1 MARSKKSGGEGG
13 GNAILVIFLVLF
25 ILATIGLG
33 VAFWTGQQTVAD
45 AAVAKKKAE
54 DDIKVAQS
62 AKEQSDLKLKLY
74 KAFVGTATEDD
85 KNSIQNPGTHAEAL
99 REEHAALMAALSD
112 PDPKK
117 GVIAI
122 SVAAVKNGPDGKPI
136 EAGGTGPFNITSQ
149 ELFTWAWP
157 PAGSDK
163 VLAKQPSPGPI
174 LDRMVKVVAERE
186 RMFHESNLAKKT
198 AKDDADQYKAEKDKY
213 TAALTA
219 AKKQVDDQIKK
230 LDDSITAVE
239 TEKKTAIDTFVKKGD
254 ETNKSVGGMARERDE
269 AVAKWTD
276 ERQLAESLRK
286 QLEQILAQK
295 SEADQDKI
303 GIFPVNVPHGAI
315 VGRKPGSKTVEINVG
330 SDAGLRPGQTFTVQP
345 LSARTDGLTRARK
358 TSLDAEGR
366 TVVSDELASKGSV
379 EVVSVL
385 GPNLSTAR
393 ITDEGDENRNS
404 ILKGDLLYNPLFR
417 KNAKDHLVLVGIFD
431 TNADGLDDITEV
443 ARNLAKRG
451 AIVDGYYDLGTDKWV
466 SLDPNNRKPGPGT
479 NTTYVVR
486 GWDFNSNVGDGLTE
500 EKAKL
505 FGRINAAVTEAKTKG
520 AQEARAAKFLS
531 EIGYS
536 YSPSISDETTSA
548 AAVKFMKGPA
558 AAPDA
563 PMPPK

>member
-1 MARSKKSGGEGG
+1 MARSKKSGGEGS

-25 ILATIGLG
+25 ILSTIGLG

-45 AAVAKKKAE
+45 AAAAKKKAE
-54 DDIKVAQS
+54 DDIKAAQS

-85 KNSIQNPGTHAEAL
+85 KNSIQNPGTHE
-99 REEHAALMAALSD
+99 AALKDEYLALMDALSD
-112 PDPKK
+112 PLDPKK
-117 GVIAI
+117 GVIAT

-136 EAGGTGPFNITSQ
+136 EAGGAGPFNITRQ
-149 ELFTWAWP
+149 ELFTWNWP
-157 PAGSDK
+157 NGGT
-163 VLAKQPSPGPI
+163 LTKQPTPGPI

-198 AKDDADQYKAEKDKY
+198 ARDDADQYKAEKDKY

-219 AKKQVDDQIKK
+219 AKAQVDAQIKK

-239 TEKKTAIDTFVKKGD
+239 TEKKAAIDTFTKKGD
-254 ETNKSVGGMARERDE
+254 DTIKSVGVMARERDDARAQLQE
-269 AVAKWTD
+269 EKDKLLSTS
-276 ERQLAESLRK
+276 RQLET
-286 QLEQILAQK
+286 ILSRQ
-295 SEADQDKI
+295 SEIAQDKA
-303 GIFPVNVPHGAI
+303 GVFPVNVPHGAV
-315 VGRKPGSKTVEINVG
+315 VGRKPGSTTVEISVG

-345 LSARTDGLTRARK
+345 LSTRTEGLTRARK

-366 TVVSDELASKGSV
+366 TVVSDELSSKGTV

-393 ITDEGDENRNS
+393 ITDEGDPIRNS

-417 KNAKDHLVLVGIFD
+417 KNAKDHVVLVGIFD
-431 TNADGLDDITEV
+431 TNADGLDDVTEV

-451 AIVDGYYDLGTDKWV
+451 AIVDGYYDLGTRKWE

-486 GWDFNSNVGDGLTE
+486 GWDFNSNVGDGLAVQKTE
-500 EKAKL
+500 LNGQIE
-505 FGRINAAVTEAKTKG
+505 AALKEAKTKG
-520 AQEARAAKFLS
+520 AQEVKAAKFLS

-536 YSPSISDETTSA
+536 YSQSISDETTSA
-548 AAVKFMKGPA
+548 AAVKYMKGPA